1 MTDPIGLLHPG
12 SMGVVLGDLLRA
24 GGARV
29 VWASAGRSARTKA
42 RAEGIG
48 IEDLGTVAAVARA
61 SGLVLC
67 ICPPEAALDVAEQ
80 VMAAG
85 FAGTYVDANAI
96 SPERAVA
103 IGEVV
108 ARGGAS
114 FVDGGV
120 IGPPPVA
127 AGTTRL
133 YLAGPAAPSVAA
145 LFAGTPCDARAL
157 DGPVGRASALK
168 MSFAAYTKGR
178 AALEAACLALAAHHG
193 LRDELRSE
201 WELMTPGRADDVERN
216 LVRLAPKA
224 WRFGAEMRFIADSF
238 AAAGVPDGF
247 HRAAAEIYER
257 WARYRGRDGAEPS
270 IDEMMGEL
278 TERAE

>member
-1 MTDPIGLLHPG
+1 VIQPIGLLHPG

-48 IEDLGTVAAVARA
+48 IEDLGTVAAVARS
-61 SGLVLC
+61 SGLVLS
-67 ICPPEAALDVAEQ
+67 ICPPEAALDVAEE

-85 FAGTYVDANAI
+85 FTGTYVDANAI

-103 IGEVV
+103 VGEVV

-114 FVDGGV
+114 FVDGAV
-120 IGPPPVA
+120 IGPPPVTV
-127 AGTTRL
+127 GTTRL
-133 YLAGPAAPSVAA
+133 YLAGAAAPSVAV
-145 LFAGTPCDARAL
+145 LFAETPCDARAL
-157 DGPVGRASALK
+157 DGPVGNASALK
-168 MSFAAYTKGR
+168 MSFAAFTKGR

-193 LRDELRSE
+193 LRDELRAE
-201 WELMTPGRADDVERN
+201 WDLMTPGRADAVERN
-216 LVRLAPKA
+216 LERLAPKA

-257 WARYRGRDGAEPS
+257 WSPYRGREGTEPP
-270 IDEMMGEL
+270 IDEL
-278 TERAE
+278 LDRLAR